1 MRFETVANSKGGQ
14 ANHQQLI
21 SRAQSHC
28 LTRRPEDE
36 RRSDFGAGLP
46 QLCLLIADVRA
57 RQCRLGRALYPT
69 SENRPDPA
77 IWDRIVV
84 PAPTD
89 GTMAAEYY
97 HAIDDGKLD
106 HASDYMAEARNC
118 TSSTTWALELDCSPL
133 LWDGIRDS
141 VALGIVRIPD
151 LALDL
156 LPKEPPLGRP
166 LNTTKTVD

>member
-1 MRFETVANSKGGQ
+1 MSADP
-14 ANHQQLI
+14 I
-21 SRAQSHC
+21 SVPGSHSC
-28 LTRRPEDE
+28 AYLLQTSGHASAG
-36 RRSDFGAGLP
+36 SDAFY
-46 QLCLLIADVRA
+46 IH
-57 RQCRLGRALYPT
+57 PT

-89 GTMAAEYY
+89 GTMAAEYD

-106 HASDYMAEARNC
+106 HANDHMAEARNC
-118 TSSTTWALELDCSPL
+118 TSSTTRALEWDCSPL

-141 VALGIVRIPD
+141 GALGIVRIPD

-156 LPKEPPLGRP
+156 LPKEPPIGRP